1 VAKSVRDQSR
11 ATGGKVSPEDIDIK
25 LPPFAPAYRIKIDIA
40 KKLSSESG
48 DVITSAQDALHVAE
62 TELGDAQQAYDALL
76 NSDAAD
82 RVLQAR
88 AVVSVTRQR
97 REVALDALNKLQT
110 GEYSPQVKI
119 ASMSLEQAKTGLQ
132 QAQDAVNTAEA
143 NLALLDTQ
151 IKKLTVYAPSDGV
164 VLTRSAEVGGMALP
178 GATLIEIGKLD
189 QLELTVYLPEEEFGV
204 IIPNQAVKVSV
215 DAYPDRMFEGIVV
228 RMANQAEFTPTNVQ
242 TKEDRTR
249 LVYAVVIQLE
259 NPDFALKPGMVADV
273 EFTK

>member
-1 VAKSVRDQSR
+1 
-11 ATGGKVSPEDIDIK
+11 
-25 LPPFAPAYRIKIDIA
+25 
-40 KKLSSESG
+40 
-48 DVITSAQDALHVAE
+48 
-62 TELGDAQQAYDALL
+62 LL

-82 RVLQAR
+82 RVLKAR

-110 GEYSPQVKI
+110 GEYSPQVRI
-119 ASMSLEQAKTGLQ
+119 ASMGLEQAKTGLQ

-151 IKKLTVYAPSDGV
+151 IKKLTVYAPTDGV

-178 GATLIEIGKLD
+178 GATLIEIGRLD
-189 QLELTVYLPEEEFGV
+189 QLELTVYLPEEQFGV
-204 IIPNQAVKVSV
+204 IRPNQTVQVRV
-215 DAYPDRMFEGIVV
+215 DAYPDHVFEGTVT

-249 LVYAVVIQLE
+249 LVYAVVIRLE
-259 NPDFALKPGMVADV
+259 NPDLALKPGMIADV
-273 EFTK
+273 EFTKGN